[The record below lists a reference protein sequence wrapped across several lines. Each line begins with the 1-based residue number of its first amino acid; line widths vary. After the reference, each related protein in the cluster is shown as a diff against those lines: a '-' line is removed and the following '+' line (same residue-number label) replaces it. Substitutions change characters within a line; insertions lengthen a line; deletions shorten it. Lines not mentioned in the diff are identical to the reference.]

1 MMPEEENALIPAD
14 AVGGALEKFD
24 DAIFKA
30 ATKSGDYLP
39 RLQLMTAASEKC
51 KKNEFPIN
59 HYALIRDQNH
69 QDLGETVDIL
79 LVTWRP
85 KALEIG
91 DEVISV
97 FKADHPEFLRIQD
110 KSGEKDSG
118 CMYGPE
124 FLVYIPAVKEF
135 ATFFCGSKSS
145 RREAPNVKALMRKAA
160 TLKSR
165 FVETKKYKWFT
176 PAVTP
181 CSTPFEAPD
190 MEQLAKEVQKFNN
203 PPETTVEVAP
213 EEKGKE
219 GEDRAR

>member
-1 MMPEEENALIPAD
+1 MPKEENALIPAD
-14 AVGGALEKFD
+14 AVGGALQKFD
-24 DAIFKA
+24 DEAFKST
-30 ATKSGDYLP
+30 TKSGDYLP
-39 RLQLMTAASEKC
+39 RLQLMTAASKQC
-51 KKNEFPIN
+51 KNGDFTIN
-59 HYALIRDQNH
+59 HYALIRDQNF
-69 QDLGETVDIL
+69 QDLGEAVDIL

-97 FKADHPEFLRIQD
+97 FKPDHPEFQRIQE

-124 FLVYIPAVKEF
+124 FLVYIPQVKEF

-165 FVETKKYKWFT
+165 YVETKKYQWYT

-181 CSTPFEAPD
+181 CSTPFEAPN
-190 MEQLAKEVQKFNN
+190 MEQLAKIVEKFNN

-213 EEKGKE
+213 EDKDKE